1 MFNST
6 GERITYCRSLLGIS
20 RVEMAEKIG
29 ALISL
34 PTLARWEAN
43 TVEPTAK
50 KIEIL
55 ASFFIQNGISVN
67 SDWLKAGKGQPPF
80 SINLSKFDNTQFDEL
95 AYSALAGVKSRVR
108 DFFFQQV
115 NNNFLKPIITY
126 GDYIGGVVE
135 QDKKIMDK
143 KLCFIYFD
151 NVVTAGFYYYKTD
164 SITNLGGETQSLN
177 NAILGEIQWIVR
189 RP

>member
-1 MFNST
+1 MFNT
-6 GERITYCRSLLGIS
+6 IGERITYCRSLLGIS
-20 RVEMAEKIG
+20 RVEMAERVG

-43 TVEPTAK
+43 TVDPTAK

-55 ASFFIQNGISVN
+55 ALFFIKNGISVN
-67 SDWLKAGKGQPPF
+67 SEWLKTGKGQPPF
-80 SINLSKFDNTQFDEL
+80 SINLNKFDNAQFDEL
-95 AYSALAGVKSRVR
+95 AYSALASVKSKVR

-115 NNNFLKPIITY
+115 NSNFFKPMITY
-126 GDYIGGVVE
+126 GDYIGGIIE
-135 QDKKIMDK
+135 QDKKLMDK
-143 KLCFIYFD
+143 KLCFIHFD
-151 NVVTAGFYYYKTD
+151 SVVTAGFYYYKTD
-164 SITNLGGETQSLN
+164 SITNLSGETQCLN